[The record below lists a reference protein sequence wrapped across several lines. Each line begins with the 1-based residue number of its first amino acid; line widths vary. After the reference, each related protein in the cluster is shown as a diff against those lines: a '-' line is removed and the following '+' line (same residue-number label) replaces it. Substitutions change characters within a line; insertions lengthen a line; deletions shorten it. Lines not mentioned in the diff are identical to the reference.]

1 MNAQNSDI
9 GPQTRALVVGLG
21 RTGLSTVHVLAG
33 RGVQVFATDEQAPS
47 AILPQIKQLGSY
59 GATFIM
65 PGELTALL
73 ARIDMCV
80 ISPGVPMAGA
90 LARSIADAGVPIYSE
105 IEIAYR
111 LCRAPII
118 AVTGTKGKSTVTAL
132 IGHLLRSAGQSVHV
146 GGNIG
151 NPLIGE
157 AVIATP
163 QSWVVAEVSSFQLET
178 VRDFR
183 PRVSVL
189 LNISADHLDR
199 YESFEH
205 YAQAK
210 YAIFRNQTADDTFI
224 GNLDDERIA
233 ALRPSARTLWF
244 TAGRHRERATMFL
257 DNGAIW
263 YGPFQAQGQLH
274 EMMRRSEIPLLGE
287 HNVQNVLAA
296 LLACLAA
303 GIDEPTLR
311 AGVRTF
317 AGMPHRLQL
326 VEEIAGVRYIDDSK
340 ATNPGSVIAAL
351 RAFDEPVI
359 LIAGGKSK
367 RTDFRELGRVAST
380 RAKHL
385 LLIGEAAEE
394 IASCVNGP
402 VVERAR
408 SMEDAVHRARQVA
421 RPGDVVLLSPACA
434 SFDMFASAEDRGE
447 KFTAAVRALRDP
459 ARA

>member
-1 MNAQNSDI
+1 MSERKTDI
-9 GPQTRALVVGLG
+9 GPQTRALIVGLG
-21 RTGLSTVHVLAG
+21 RTGLASAQVLAA

-47 AILPQIKQLGSY
+47 TLLPQIKQVRSY

-65 PGELTALL
+65 PGELADLL
-73 ARIDMCV
+73 ARIDLCV

-90 LARSIADAGVPIYSE
+90 LARSIADAGVPIFSE

-111 LCRAPII
+111 LCRAPMI
-118 AVTGTKGKSTVTAL
+118 AVTGTKGKSTTTAL
-132 IGHLLRSAGQSVHV
+132 IGHLLRSAGQTVHV

-151 NPLIGE
+151 NPLIVE
-157 AVIATP
+157 AVAATP
-163 QSWVVAEVSSFQLET
+163 QSWVVAEVSSFQLEA
-178 VRDFR
+178 VQDFR

-199 YESFEH
+199 YDSFEQ

-210 YAIFRNQTADDTFI
+210 YAIFKNQTAEDTFI
-224 GNLDDERIA
+224 GNLDDERVA
-233 ALRPSARTLWF
+233 ALRPSARGLWF
-244 TAGRHRERATMFL
+244 TTGRHRERATLFL
-257 DNGAIW
+257 DNGGIW
-263 YGPFQAQGQLH
+263 FGPFAAQGQLH

-303 GIDEPTLR
+303 GIDEQTLR

-317 AGMPHRLQL
+317 AGMPHRLQF
-326 VEEIAGVRYIDDSK
+326 VDEIGGVRYIDDSK

-380 RAKHL
+380 RARHL
-385 LLIGEAAEE
+385 LLIGEASDELA
-394 IASCVNGP
+394 ACVNGP

-408 SMEDAVHRARQVA
+408 SMEDAVQRAHQVA

-447 KFTAAVRALRDP
+447 KFTAAVHALRDP